1 MLILDKNIQQSCSF
15 PKKWGAVEGDVAERL
30 RNIAL
35 TQHNEEQVS
44 ETGVDCD

>member
-1 MLILDKNIQQSCSF
+1 M
-15 PKKWGAVEGDVAERL
+15 GAGVAERL

-44 ETGVDCD
+44 EIGVDCDRGN